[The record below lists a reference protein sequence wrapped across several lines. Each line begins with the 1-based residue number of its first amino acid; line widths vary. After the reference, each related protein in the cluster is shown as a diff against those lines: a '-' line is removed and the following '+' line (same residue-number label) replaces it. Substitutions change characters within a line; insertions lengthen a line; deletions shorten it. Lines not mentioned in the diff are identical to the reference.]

1 MTTTNTLG
9 NLIREIVWDRR
20 LNVKLTSNDVV
31 EILERDYKRFVNA
44 SSVNSYVSDTKATIA
59 FLRKIG
65 ALEARFFEEAS
76 AAIEESKTLEDDPA
90 ILIADFVMQDDAAAK
105 REARNAR
112 RREARAAKK
121 TVPAAQESDPEED
134 PNVIDFT
141 QLAA

>member
-1 MTTTNTLG
+1 MATTKTLG

-20 LNVKLTSNDVV
+20 LNNKLTSNDVV

-44 SSVNSYVSDTKATIA
+44 SSVNSYVSDVKHTIA
-59 FLRKIG
+59 FLREIG
-65 ALEARFFEEAS
+65 ALEARFFEEA
-76 AAIEESKTLEDDPA
+76 APIVEEPKALEDNNSVVEP
-90 ILIADFVMQDDAAAK
+90 DDATAK

-121 TVPAAQESDPEED
+121 AQAVQAEPESEEHDD

-141 QLAA
+141 KLAA